1 MGNHAAS
8 ALNAY
13 SAMDYAAA
21 AARAKLAFGS
31 VLAAA
36 AQAGVQVEPQ
46 NYTSDYKAKGR
57 SPKFVDTVNY
67 KRLAQ

>member
-1 MGNHAAS
+1 MNYGT
-8 ALNAY
+8 
-13 SAMDYAAA
+13 A
-21 AARAKLAFGS
+21 AARAKQAFGM
-31 VLAAA
+31 VLTAA

-46 NYTSDYKAKGR
+46 NYTADYKAKGR